1 MINGHT
7 KVASAP
13 SSMHGSGWG
22 PQGAALPPN
31 FQYMLAL
38 QQAQHPNLWA
48 FTPPQLPFQQFSQH
62 AQWILF
68 ALHHQIQSQVA
79 RNLWSTQSLLG
90 VLQQEQRALWLLS
103 QRTDSS
109 VPQQGLGP
117 QLGDEEIES
126 ILSDVFDANPMAG
139 LADVEVAV
147 TNQEVTLAGIV
158 PNAYAK
164 RTAEALAWLCPGVA
178 DVHNNLQIRSRRSGR
193 AASGQTI
200 RERITR

>member
-48 FTPPQLPFQQFSQH
+48 FAPPQLPFQQFSQH

-68 ALHHQIQSQVA
+68 ALHHQIQSLVA
-79 RNLWSTQSLLG
+79 HNLWNTQALLG
-90 VLQQEQRALWLLS
+90 VLQQEQRALWSLS
-103 QRTDSS
+103 QMTDST
-109 VPQQGLGP
+109 VLQQGP
-117 QLGDEEIES
+117 RAPLGDEEIE
-126 ILSDVFDANPMAG
+126 IALSNVFGANLMAG
-139 LADVEVAV
+139 LADIEAAV
-147 TNQEVTLAGIV
+147 TNREVWLAGIV

-164 RTAEALAWLCPGVA
+164 RTAEALAWQCPGVA
-178 DVHNNLQIRSRRSGR
+178 DVHNNLQIRSRRSRSGTH
-193 AASGQTI
+193 GQTV
-200 RERITR
+200 RERISR